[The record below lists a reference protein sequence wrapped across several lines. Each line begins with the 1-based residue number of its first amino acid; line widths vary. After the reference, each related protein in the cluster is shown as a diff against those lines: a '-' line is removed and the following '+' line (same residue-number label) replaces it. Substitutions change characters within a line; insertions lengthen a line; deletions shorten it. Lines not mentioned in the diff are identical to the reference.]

1 MRSVFL
7 FLAVT
12 VFSTASCSNPVYSE
26 IILDLDTGVV
36 IHEYNPDK
44 QTQPASL
51 TKIMTLYIVFSKLA
65 SGELRMRDTVFF
77 TRNATNQKPC
87 KLDITHGDC
96 MTVRDAIKALITKSA
111 NDVAVALAEKISGS
125 EENFVKLMNVYAQN
139 LGLKYT
145 VFQNASG
152 WKNKKQLTTARD
164 CAILTTAMIRN
175 HRNYYRLFRTKVFC
189 YDGKKYKNHNNLL
202 GSHNDFSFHVD
213 GVKTGY
219 VAASGY
225 NLSASAT
232 NSYGKRIVAVI
243 LGGPTAK
250 WRDDRMKYIISCAFS
265 KKSPSTPNIREYY
278 EKENRPINKEKRK
291 LCKANKKCKKNSR
304 VYKKASLKKTK
315 SSIEKRG
322 KNESKNIKS

>member
-1 MRSVFL
+1 MKNIFL
-7 FLAVT
+7 FLLIL
-12 VFSTASCSNPVYSE
+12 FSEVSHASCKPVYSE
-26 IILDLDTGVV
+26 IILDLESGVV
-36 IHEYNPDK
+36 MYEYNPDE

-51 TKIMTLYIVFSKLA
+51 TKIMTLYIVFSKLR

-77 TRNATNQKPC
+77 TKHATSQKPC
-87 KLDITHGDC
+87 KLDMTHGDC

-125 EENFVKLMNVYAQN
+125 EEEFVKLMNAYAQN

-175 HRNYYRLFRTKVFC
+175 HRNYYKLFRTKVFY
-189 YDGKKYKNHNNLL
+189 YDGKKHKNHNNLL

-232 NSYGKRIVAVI
+232 NTYGKRIVAVI

-265 KKSPSTPNIREYY
+265 KTAPNRPNISEYY
-278 EKENRPINKEKRK
+278 SAEEKRINNKLKSSTCKPKKKRGRRKKIKTIKSTKSVIKINKKKREK
-291 LCKANKKCKKNSR
+291 
-304 VYKKASLKKTK
+304 
-315 SSIEKRG
+315 
-322 KNESKNIKS
+322 